1 MGWLLAV
8 SHRLHALRAAL
19 IVLPGSALRSTDW
32 WLPRVL
38 ICISGTRLAVSAP
51 PTLLP
56 SSLTAVSVRS
66 RSMIASREA
75 TSRRRPWIPRR
86 CRWNKIR
93 TVLRVR
99 RRTPE
104 ETRKESGSAYRTA
117 SITETT
123 VALMPATQNTNGK

>member
-1 MGWLLAV
+1 MGRLLAV

-38 ICISGTRLAVSAP
+38 ICISGRRLAVPAP

-56 SSLTAVSVRS
+56 SSLTAVAVRS

-75 TSRRRPWIPRR
+75 TSRRRSWIHTFSSVSSRPVR
-86 CRWNKIR
+86 CLYWFAVRVDQREVFAALIAHSHLR
-93 TVLRVR
+93 TCWESDSACLRD
-99 RRTPE
+99 
-104 ETRKESGSAYRTA
+104 
-117 SITETT
+117 
-123 VALMPATQNTNGK
+123 